1 MELEALL
8 SHDLLAVNEL
18 EMSHKIYKKAM
29 FTGDFHDITLSKDT
43 ISSLEPCNIEVLLI
57 ITEERNSYVVIHMQT

>member
-18 EMSHKIYKKAM
+18 EMNHKIYKKAM
-29 FTGDFHDITLSKDT
+29 FTGDFHDITPSKDT
-43 ISSLEPCNIEVLLI
+43 ISSLEQ
-57 ITEERNSYVVIHMQT
+57 YVILKYYR

>member
-18 EMSHKIYKKAM
+18 EMSHKICKKAM
-29 FTGDFHDITLSKDT
+29 FTGDFHDTTLSKDK
-43 ISSLEPCNIEVLLI
+43 ISSLEP
-57 ITEERNSYVVIHMQT
+57 YVILKYYR